1 MHPVELSRN
10 AKPRF
15 AFHVPDASVM
25 SGAKQHKP
33 TTPSA
38 INQIR
43 VVGSAKSRIDN
54 DRRRANRLAS
64 I

>member
-1 MHPVELSRN
+1 M
-10 AKPRF
+10 KPT
-15 AFHVPDASVM
+15 AFHIPTRSVM
-25 SGAKQHKP
+25 AGTKPHKP
-33 TTPSA
+33 TVPTA

-43 VVGSAKSRIDN
+43 VVSGAKSRIDN